1 LSNLREEPL
10 IKLMQTQT
18 YLPQSHVP
26 DLTDQVRDR
35 FALNGINSAWAEAFL
50 ELDSFEEVLNPD
62 PTEIISVIGE
72 ATNRLRYYGVIGDNG
87 KPPIIERITG
97 MEVGDDRKDESKSPT
112 GLAISLVVQESVF
125 KMITSEEDTFISRD
139 RSNFCEVTTIA
150 PRSQMGSF
158 DYARKNGTT
167 SNLEFVDVMPLRLVL
182 DVSKSN
188 QNDHSSSVPGK
199 ASMAGPKM
207 AYSRPDLK
215 EVLQL
220 GNLLQDGILSTIRG
234 KEPKYLPTIMG
245 GSGSP
250 ALFGSARNLY
260 LYMQSYRGGGHSRV
274 YGTSTNEIMQTFAT
288 MERTGAYYPPELT
301 LRLRMKETYLY
312 GTYKEKVFVPTKQF
326 QNMVRETSLP
336 APLYEGGRATTDL
349 AIGESRLVAAKLL
362 ITRSQAEVETEK
374 TRRNTQVL
382 FGVISHSGMNLAMK
396 LARHRERQA
405 FDGALSANTALARML
420 ERRAND
426 TDAEK
431 LMKDSFFKFSNAGER
446 DFMFSHAQWIVDGAK
461 SNTYDIRDLRRPE
474 DMFIRTEVSTEENMK
489 VSGIERV
496 WVKKGKPILT
506 ETTASVGLW
515 QVSESMYQHAEGT
528 LSKLIEVR
536 EASDDPTLTR
546 SQVTKVLYDRRK
558 NDADDGHILIKAKSD
573 VAASTIGSGTL
584 VLISTDRNLAK
595 VVASQTGKR
604 VLRIAPSVIIPG
616 IGADSEITI
625 SAMDGNLAL
634 FAKFVSIHKDLKLN
648 MSQITGIY
656 TDTGSLQAALTHYVA
671 LSVPGRKPGVK
682 TYSRRVIEVGVDEYG
697 HRFEKIG
704 LRPVGTEKSKVI
716 IGPMRS
722 KDTNGSFLWEFH
734 RPNSIHLRVSRY
746 EAFMNRSEADSQSE
760 SSSGF
765 SQLSEISGQQ
775 EIRSEEEF
783 NFSPFLNPDN
793 MD

>member
-1 LSNLREEPL
+1 MQGFSFLQQSNVYDPADRVTE
-10 IKLMQTQT
+10 
-18 YLPQSHVP
+18 
-26 DLTDQVRDR
+26 R
-35 FALNGINSAWAEAFL
+35 FASSGINSGWAEAFL
-50 ELDSFEEVLNPD
+50 ELDQFEETLSPD
-62 PTEIISVIGE
+62 PAELVSVVEE
-72 ATNRLRYYGVIGDNG
+72 ATSRLRYYGVIGETE
-87 KPPIIERITG
+87 KPPEVERITG

-125 KMITSEEDTFISRD
+125 KMITSEEDTFISKD
-139 RSNFCEVTTIA
+139 RSNFCEVTTVV
-150 PRSQMGSF
+150 PRSQVGSF
-158 DYARKNGTT
+158 DYARKNNST

-215 EVLQL
+215 EILQL
-220 GNLLQDGILSTIRG
+220 GNLLQDGILLTIRG

-288 MERTGAYYPPELT
+288 MEQTGAYSPPELT

-326 QNMVRETSLP
+326 QNLQRETALP
-336 APLYEGGRATTDL
+336 PPIYEGGRATTDL

-362 ITRSQAEVETEK
+362 ITRSQAEVEAEK

-382 FGVISHSGMNLAMK
+382 FGAISHSGMKEAMK
-396 LARHRERQA
+396 QARHRERLS

-431 LMKDSFFKFSNAGER
+431 MMKDSFFKFSRAGER
-446 DFMFSHAQWIVDGAK
+446 DFEFSHAQWIVDGAK

-474 DMFIRTEVSTEENMK
+474 DMFVRTEVSTEENMK

-496 WVKKGKPILT
+496 WVKKGLPILT

-528 LSKLIEVR
+528 LRKLVEAR
-536 EASDDPTLTR
+536 ERSDNPTLDR
-546 SQVTKVLYDRRK
+546 SQVLEVLYDRRK
-558 NDADDGHILIKAKSD
+558 NDADDGHILIKSKSD
-573 VAASTIGSGTL
+573 VSASTVGSGVL
-584 VLISTDRNLAK
+584 VLISTDKHLAK
-595 VVASQTGKR
+595 VMAAQTGKR
-604 VLRIAPSVIIPG
+604 ILRIAPSVIVPAT
-616 IGADSEITI
+616 GADSERTI
-625 SAMDGNLAL
+625 SAMDGNPAL
-634 FAKFVSIHKDLKLN
+634 LAKFVSFHKDLKLN
-648 MSQITGIY
+648 FSQILGVY
-656 TDTGSLQAALTHYVA
+656 VDTGSLQAALTHFVVSE
-671 LSVPGRKPGVK
+671 LPERKPSAKV
-682 TYSRRVIEVGVDEYG
+682 YSRRVIEVGVDRDG
-697 HRFEKIG
+697 HRFEKTG
-704 LRPVGTEKSKVI
+704 LKALRLNQSRVS
-716 IGPMRS
+716 IGPYRS

-734 RPNSIHLRVSRY
+734 KPNTIRLRVSKY
-746 EAFMNRSEADSQSE
+746 EAFINKSGADSLSE
-760 SSSGF
+760 SESGF
-765 SQLSEISGQQ
+765 SQLSDVGQL

-793 MD
+793 LD

>member
-1 LSNLREEPL
+1 
-10 IKLMQTQT
+10 MQTLP
-18 YLPQSHVP
+18 YLQQPRVP
-26 DLTDQVRDR
+26 DPADQIRDR
-35 FALNGINSAWAEAFL
+35 FAFNGINSAWAEAFL
-50 ELDSFEEVLNPD
+50 ELDEYEGVLTPD
-62 PTEIISVIGE
+62 PAEIVGVVEE
-72 ATNRLRYYGVIGDNG
+72 ATSRLRYYGAIGDAE
-87 KPPIIERITG
+87 KPPNIERITG

-125 KMITSEEDTFISRD
+125 KMITSEEDTFISKE

-150 PRSQMGSF
+150 PRSQTGSF

-215 EVLQL
+215 ETLQL

-288 MERTGAYYPPELT
+288 MEQTGAYYPPELT

-312 GTYKEKVFVPTKQF
+312 GTYKEKVFVPTRQF
-326 QNMVRETSLP
+326 QNLQRETALP
-336 APLYEGGRATTDL
+336 PPLYEGGRTTTDL
-349 AIGESRLVAAKLL
+349 AVGESRLVAAKLL
-362 ITRSQAEVETEK
+362 ITRSQAEVESEK

-382 FGVISHSGMNLAMK
+382 FGTISHSGMNSAMK

-431 LMKDSFFKFSNAGER
+431 LMKDTYFKFSTAGER
-446 DFMFSHAQWIVDGAK
+446 DFEFSHAQWIVDGAK

-474 DMFIRTEVSTEENMK
+474 DMFVRTEVSTEENMK

-515 QVSESMYQHAEGT
+515 QVNESMYQHAEGT
-528 LSKLIEVR
+528 LSKLMEAR
-536 EASDDPTLTR
+536 EASDEPTLTR

-573 VAASTIGSGTL
+573 VAATPIGTGTI

-595 VVASQTGKR
+595 VVAAQTGKR
-604 VLRIAPSVIIPG
+604 VLRIAPSVIIPATG
-616 IGADSEITI
+616 VDSEETIT
-625 SAMDGNLAL
+625 AMDGNPAV
-634 FAKFVSIHKDLKLN
+634 FAKFVSFHSDLRLN
-648 MSQITGIY
+648 SSQVIGVY

-671 LSVPGRKPGVK
+671 LSMPGRRPGVK
-682 TYSRRVIEVGVDEYG
+682 TYSRRVIEVGVDSDG
-697 HRFEKIG
+697 HRFEKTG
-704 LRPVGTEKSKVI
+704 LRAVPSNGSKVT
-716 IGPMRS
+716 IGPNRL

-734 RPNSIHLRVSRY
+734 RPNSIHLRVSKY
-746 EAFMNRSEADSQSE
+746 EAFMNRSEADSHSE
-760 SSSGF
+760 SGSGF
-765 SQLSEISGQQ
+765 SQLSEMSGQL